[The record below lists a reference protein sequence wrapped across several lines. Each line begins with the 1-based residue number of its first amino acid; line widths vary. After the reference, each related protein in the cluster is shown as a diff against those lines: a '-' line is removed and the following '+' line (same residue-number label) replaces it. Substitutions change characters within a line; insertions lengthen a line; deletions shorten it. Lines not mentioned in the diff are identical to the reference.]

1 MPSFSSALNLS
12 QNQGLF
18 QWVSCLSGYQNT
30 GALASTSVLPMS
42 TRGWFPSRLTGLISM
57 PSEGRS
63 GVHHHSSKAWIHRCS
78 AFFYSLALKTVN
90 DHWEDHSLGYP
101 DFARRVTFL
110 LFNTLS
116 RFVIAFLP
124 RNNLLLIS
132 WLQSP
137 STVILETEERKS
149 VTTSTFSPSAAAA
162 AKSLQSCPTLCNPID
177 GSPPGSAVPG
187 ILQARTLICYKMMG
201 LDAII
206 LVLVLSQLFHSPPS
220 PSPRGSLVPLQFLP
234 LEWCHLHFWGCWCF
248 SCLSWFQLVT
258 QSAWHFSPGAL
269 FIG

>member
-1 MPSFSSALNLS
+1 MSQLFVRLPKYWSFSFNIS
-12 QNQGLF
+12 
-18 QWVSCLSGYQNT
+18 
-30 GALASTSVLPMS
+30 
-42 TRGWFPSRLTGLISM
+42 PSNEYSGLISLKIDWFDLHAVRGTFRS
-57 PSEGRS
+57 PSPQFES
-63 GVHHHSSKAWIHRCS
+63 MNSLVLCL
-78 AFFYSLALKTVN
+78 FYSLALKTVN

-124 RNNLLLIS
+124 RNKLLLIS
-132 WLQSP
+132 WRQSP

-234 LEWCHLHFWGCWCF
+234 LEWCHLHF
-248 SCLSWFQLVT
+248 
-258 QSAWHFSPGAL
+258 
-269 FIG
+269 